1 MNIYVNCNA
10 CKDGNGT
17 KESPFRFIN
26 DAAQVA
32 AAGDEVLVAPGVYRE
47 YVDPKNAGTED
58 ARIIYKSEVPLG
70 AVITGAEE
78 VRNWNHLDGNVWVCR
93 IDNGVFGGYNPYT
106 TLVKGD
112 WYFGPFV
119 RHTGAVYLNDRQL
132 YEVQSLEECRET
144 SVYKGYK
151 RDKIEMRGDRA
162 EMSDFPLYLNTV
174 AGGLDRR
181 DQTIGGFSFVVKI
194 YAVPVVEIIG

>member
-112 WYFGPFV
+112 W
-119 RHTGAVYLNDRQL
+119 
-132 YEVQSLEECRET
+132 
-144 SVYKGYK
+144 
-151 RDKIEMRGDRA
+151 
-162 EMSDFPLYLNTV
+162 
-174 AGGLDRR
+174 
-181 DQTIGGFSFVVKI
+181 
-194 YAVPVVEIIG
+194 